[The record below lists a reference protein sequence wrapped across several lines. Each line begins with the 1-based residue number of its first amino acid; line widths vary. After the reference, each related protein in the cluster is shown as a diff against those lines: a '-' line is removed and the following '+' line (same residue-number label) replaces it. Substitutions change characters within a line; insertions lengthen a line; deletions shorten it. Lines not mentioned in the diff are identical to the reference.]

1 MPLKRILQ
9 LLILTSLLMIAI
21 VACGDEADQPL
32 PTAVPTTTIPE
43 TNEPSEPVEPVEPIE
58 SPAQPPTE
66 PTVAP
71 TAEAQAQAVNPA
83 DIDWPPQV
91 VYSDPAIG
99 EEVALDGNITIRFDQ
114 PMDQASVEKSL
125 QVESVPGETAV
136 SGTTTWPNADTVVF
150 TPDEQ
155 LSREQLYR
163 VRVGKEAA
171 GLNGQA
177 MSQPAEFDL
186 QSIGYL
192 EVSQMIPDNGTRDV
206 DTDTPITVLFNRPV
220 VPLVTTDNQADLP
233 QPLTIDPPLA
243 GTGEWTS
250 TSIYRFIPAEAM
262 DGATRYQVTVNAG
275 LESVDGAVLAEDV
288 VWRFATFAPEVVQ
301 ILLPLA
307 EYQEPTTPIAP
318 TSSITITFNM
328 PMDRASTE
336 NAISVRGVDVAA
348 ASLDYNWSDD
358 DRVVGI
364 TPNPPYFL
372 ETAYQVVVATSAQ
385 AAATATNLAEEAIKP
400 FSTVPY
406 PAVIET
412 NPSDGALAENWS
424 SGFNVVFAS
433 PMNSDTLED
442 QVLIEPPPN
451 RVNYYFDAWSGFQM
465 RVNFTPERDT
475 TYRITIPGDAADPYG
490 NTLGADYTFSYD
502 TADYAAIASLNLPG
516 IVSQLSTS
524 FESAVDVIYRNVSQI
539 DVGLYDVGLPVSV
552 LNNDYEFSEYSPAT
566 DPLRTWQI
574 QPEAEGS
581 NTRISLADGDA
592 LPTGVYFLEVGAPE
606 LDGDSRYWQ
615 INKALLIVADTN
627 LVVKQMPDEVR
638 VWATDIAS
646 GQPAAGYNLALY
658 TDDGVPQETA
668 VTDADGFAQFDYSSE
683 RDGSSGVTVVSNEP
697 GQAGFGAAGST
708 WTGGINYWQMGLN
721 VGYFDSDRLFAYI
734 YTDRPIYRPGDT
746 IHYKAIMR
754 DPDFGRYD
762 LPSYDEVT
770 LRITPAYYSEEGGI
784 DETIPVTLDADG
796 VFYGDFVIP
805 EDTPLGDLQFFIEG
819 LDWQGNRRV
828 TIAEYRKPEFLITM
842 QPDKEDAL
850 RGEAVDVVVDAQYF
864 SGGAVS
870 DVPVRWTIYE
880 DAYYPDI
887 PGPRYAFGDSAN
899 YNYVSYG
906 PYDYPG
912 GGVYGNY
919 LTSDEATTDGNG
931 QVVIPLP
938 ANLLNDAD
946 AGSRRVNVEATVSDL
961 AEFPVTSKTSVVFHG
976 ADTYVGVRPAD
987 YSVPV
992 GQEAA
997 VELITV
1003 DWDGEPVSDQ
1013 TVAVTFYQREWESD
1027 RSIQEGQYYTE
1038 WTPVDTE
1045 IATDSVTT
1053 DDQGKASA
1061 SFLPEEGGAY
1071 IAVATVT
1078 DSGGRS
1084 LMSSTGIYAMD
1095 ENYTGWRSAP
1105 REYSMELVP
1114 DQQNY
1119 QVGDTA
1125 RILVQ
1130 SPFPN
1135 PVTAWLAIERGNLI
1149 DQKLVQVSSS
1159 DVLEVPITADMAPN
1173 VYLSLAA
1180 VKPVEPD
1187 NEERPFADIR
1197 FGITELQVDPE
1208 QLLLNLDITP
1218 QETEYQPGE
1227 TAVFDIQVT
1236 DYSGAPTQAELS
1248 LALVDLAVLT
1258 LKDDNAPHIHDFFY
1272 SPQALYSRTGSGLLV
1287 SAEGLDIE
1295 EPVEFFG
1302 GRGGGGGDEGQS
1314 ALGKVPGDDDETRK
1328 DFPDTAYWEAKI
1340 VTDASGQATVEVELP
1355 DTTTTWRM
1363 HGKAVTNNSLVDQTD
1378 ADIVTSLPL
1387 IVRPVTPRFFTVGD
1401 KVEIGAIVQNNTSQ
1415 DLEVV
1420 VSLQAEGFEESSLDE
1435 QMVMVEGNG
1444 RSLVRWPV
1452 TVADVAFADLTFRAE
1467 AGDYSDATKPSFG
1480 VGPEKLIP
1488 VYRYDAPDTV
1498 GTSGVMEEAGRRVEA
1513 ALLPDNIDTRRGSM
1527 DMQISASLAA
1537 ALIDALEA
1545 HNLNYNLTC
1554 AGSVVD
1560 RLLPNVA
1567 TARAITELNLD
1578 QAALLDQLDPAIFS
1592 DISKLANWQREDG
1605 SWSWCQSTESS
1616 PWLSAYILLAL
1627 VKAEEAGYGV
1637 AQETLTN
1644 GDSYLFSQL
1653 QDPDSLDSASA
1664 ANRQAFFLYVL
1675 AENGRDV
1682 VTGVDD
1688 LFAAQRGLL
1697 DPYAKAL
1704 LMLAYEADGVK
1715 HDNQK
1720 ALLADLNESVVLS
1733 ATGAHWEDAAPDW
1746 DNLSSDIRGTAMVID
1761 ALARAQ
1767 PNALFAP
1774 QAVNWLMVA
1783 RQAST
1788 WPSSHETAWSIFALT
1803 DWLVETQEL
1812 EAAYDWQLNVNTQ
1825 AAADG
1830 SFSQTNITESVWESI
1845 PMNELVV
1852 GDVNFFDFERGSG
1865 NGRLY
1870 YNMHLNAYLPAES
1883 VAATSRGFT
1892 VQRTYYD
1899 ATCDPETETCLP
1911 IDSIAPGQQV
1921 RVQLTVIVPNN
1932 AVYALVTDPIPAGTE
1947 AIDPS
1952 LNTTSAALTS
1962 STERTDETSLWGW
1975 WYFNRTEFRDEEV
1988 RFYAD
1993 YLPAGTYKYSYY
2005 LQANIPGEYQVM
2017 PAHAQQ
2023 TYFPE
2028 LFGRSDGMKFS
2039 ISE

>member
-1 MPLKRILQ
+1 MHLKRLLQ
-9 LLILTSLLMIAI
+9 IFILTILLMTAI
-21 VACGDEADQPL
+21 VACGGDEDEPV
-32 PTAVPTTTIPE
+32 PTAVPPATIPE
-43 TNEPSEPVEPVEPIE
+43 TSEVVKPTSQPT
-58 SPAQPPTE
+58 AQPTA
-66 PTVAP
+66 AP
-71 TAEAQAQAVNPA
+71 QTQAVDPA
-83 DIDWPPQV
+83 DIDWPPQL

-99 EEVALDGNITIRFDQ
+99 EEVTLDGDITLRFDQ

-125 QVESVPGETAV
+125 AVESVPDETAV
-136 SGTTTWPNADTVVF
+136 SGTTTWPRPDTVIF
-150 TPDEQ
+150 TPDKQ
-155 LSREQLYR
+155 LSREQQYR

-177 MSQPAEFDL
+177 MSQPAEFNL
-186 QSIGYL
+186 QSVGYL
-192 EVSQMIPDNGTRDV
+192 EATQVIPANGTRDV

-220 VPLVTTDNQADLP
+220 VPLVTSDNQASLP
-233 QPLTIDPPLA
+233 QPLTINPPLV

-250 TSIYRFIPAEAM
+250 TSIYRFIPDEAM

-275 LESVDGAVLAEDV
+275 LESVDGAVVAEDV
-288 VWRFATFAPEVVQ
+288 NWGFATFAPQVVQ

-307 EYQEPTTPIAP
+307 EYQEQTTPIAP

-336 NAISVRGVDVAA
+336 NAISVRGVDAPT
-348 ASLDYNWSDD
+348 ASLDYKWSDE
-358 DRVVGI
+358 DRVVSI
-364 TPNPPYFL
+364 TPDPML
-372 ETAYQVVVATSAQ
+372 ALDTAYQVVVDTSAQ
-385 AAATATNLAEEAIKP
+385 AAASPTNLAEEAIKP
-400 FSTVPY
+400 FSTAPY

-412 NPSDGALAENWS
+412 NPSDGALAESWN

-433 PMNSDTLED
+433 PMNIDTLED
-442 QVLIEPPPN
+442 KVLIEPAPN
-451 RVNYYFDAWSGFQM
+451 RVNYYFDTWSGFQM
-465 RVNFTPERDT
+465 SVNFTPERNT
-475 TYRITIPGDAADPYG
+475 TYRITIPATAADPYG

-502 TADYAAIASLNLPG
+502 TADYAAIASFNLPG
-516 IVSQLSTS
+516 TSSQLSTS
-524 FESAVDVIYRNVSQI
+524 FESVVDVIYRNVSQI
-539 DVGLYDVGLPVSV
+539 DVGLYDVGLPVRL
-552 LNNDYEFSEYSPAT
+552 LNNSYDLAEYSPDT
-566 DPLRTWQI
+566 DPLRSWQI
-574 QPEAEGS
+574 QPESEGTS
-581 NTRISLADGDA
+581 TRISLAEGDT
-592 LPTGVYFLEVGAPE
+592 LPTGVYFLEVDAPE
-606 LDGDSRYWQ
+606 LGDDSRYWQ

-627 LVVKQMPDEVR
+627 LVIKQMPNEVR

-646 GQPAAGYNLALY
+646 GKPAPGRNLTLY
-658 TDDGVPQETA
+658 TDDGIAQGTA
-668 VTDADGFAQFDYSSE
+668 VTDADGFAKFDYSPE

-762 LPSYDEVT
+762 LPSYDEAT
-770 LRITPAYYSEEGGI
+770 LRITPTYYSEEGGI

-796 VFYGDFVIP
+796 VFYGDFEIP
-805 EDTPLGDLQFFIEG
+805 KDAPLGDIQFFIEG

-842 QPDKEDAL
+842 QPDKEEAR
-850 RGEAVDVVVDAQYF
+850 RGEAVNVVVDAQYF
-864 SGGAVS
+864 SGGAVT
-870 DVPVRWTIYE
+870 DVPVNWTLYE
-880 DAYYPDI
+880 DTFYPDI
-887 PGPRYAFGDSAN
+887 PGQHYAFGDSAN
-899 YNYVSYG
+899 FNYVSYG
-906 PYDYPG
+906 PYGYFG

-919 LTSDEATTDGNG
+919 LTNGEGTTDENG

-938 ANLLNDAD
+938 ADLLTEAD

-976 ADTYVGVRPAD
+976 ADTYVGIRPAD
-987 YSVPV
+987 YSVSV

-997 VELITV
+997 VDLITV
-1003 DWDGEPVSDQ
+1003 DWDGEPVPDQ
-1013 TVAVTFYQREWESD
+1013 TVAVTFYQREWESERTTQD
-1027 RSIQEGQYYTE
+1027 GQYYTE

-1045 IATDSVTT
+1045 IAHDSVTT

-1061 SFLPEEGGAY
+1061 SFMPEAGGAY

-1078 DSGGRS
+1078 DAGGRS
-1084 LMSSTGIYAMD
+1084 LTSSTGIYVMD

-1105 REYSMELVP
+1105 REYTMELIP
-1114 DQQNY
+1114 DQQSY

-1135 PVTAWLAIERGNLI
+1135 PVTAWLAIERGNLV

-1159 DVLEVPITADMAPN
+1159 DVLEIPITADMAPN

-1197 FGITELQVDPE
+1197 FGITELQVDPDR
-1208 QLLLNLDITP
+1208 LALNLTITP
-1218 QETEYQPGE
+1218 QETEYEPGE

-1258 LKDDNAPHIHDFFY
+1258 LKDDNAPDILDYFY
-1272 SPQALYSRTGSGLLV
+1272 SPQALYSQTGSGLLV
-1287 SAEGLDIE
+1287 SGEGLDIE
-1295 EPVEFFG
+1295 EPLDFAG
-1302 GRGGGGGDEGQS
+1302 GRGGGGGEDSQS
-1314 ALGKVPGDDDETRK
+1314 ALGKLPGDEDETRK

-1340 VTDASGQATVEVELP
+1340 VTDASGHATVEVALP

-1363 HGKAVTNNSLVDQTD
+1363 HGKAVTNDSLVDQTD

-1401 KVEIGAIVQNNTSQ
+1401 KIEIGAIVNNNTNQ
-1415 DLEVV
+1415 DLEVT
-1420 VSLQAEGFEESSLDE
+1420 VSLDAEGFEESSVAE
-1435 QMVMVEGNG
+1435 QVITVAGNG

-1452 TVADVAFADLTFRAE
+1452 TVADVEFADLTFRAE
-1467 AGDYSDATKPSFG
+1467 AGDYRDATKPSFG

-1498 GTSGVMEEAGRRVEA
+1498 GTSGVIEEAGRRVEA
-1513 ALLPDNIDTRRGSM
+1513 ALLPDNIDARRGSM

-1537 ALIDALEA
+1537 ALIDALDA
-1545 HNLNYNLTC
+1545 QNLDYDPTC

-1567 TARAITELNLD
+1567 TARAITELDLD
-1578 QAALLDQLDPAIFS
+1578 QADLLDRLDPAIVN
-1592 DISKLANWQREDG
+1592 DIGKLEAWQKQNG
-1605 SWSWCQSTESS
+1605 SWSWCQSSDSS

-1627 VKAEEAGYGV
+1627 TKAEEAGYGV
-1637 AQETLTN
+1637 GQETLSS
-1644 GDSYLFSQL
+1644 GSRYLYGKL
-1653 QDPDSLDSASA
+1653 QNPARLDNASA

-1675 AENGRDV
+1675 AENGEDV
-1682 VTGVDD
+1682 VADVDA
-1688 LFAAQRGLL
+1688 LFEAQRGLL

-1704 LMLAYEADGVK
+1704 LLLAYEANGASS
-1715 HDNQK
+1715 DNQK
-1720 ALLADLNESVVLS
+1720 TLLTDLNESVILS
-1733 ATGAHWEDAAPDW
+1733 ATGAHWEDASPDW

-1761 ALARAQ
+1761 ALTHTQ
-1767 PNALFAP
+1767 PDALFAP

-1783 RQAST
+1783 RQASR

-1803 DWLVETQEL
+1803 DWLVQTQEL

-1825 AAADG
+1825 PAADG
-1830 SFSQTNITESVWESI
+1830 SFSQANITDSVWESI

-1892 VQRTYYD
+1892 VERAYYD
-1899 ATCDPETETCLP
+1899 AACDPESETCLP

-1932 AVYALVTDPIPAGTE
+1932 AVYALVTDPIPAGAE

-1952 LNTTSAALTS
+1952 LNTTSATLSS
-1962 STERTDETSLWGW
+1962 STERTDRSSPWGWWGW
-1975 WYFNRTEFRDEEV
+1975 WYFNRTEFRDQEV

-1993 YLPAGTYKYSYY
+1993 YLPAGTYQYTYY

-2017 PAHAQQ
+2017 PAQARQ

-2028 LFGRSDGMKFS
+2028 VFGRSDGMKFS
-2039 ISE
+2039 ITE